1 MMSLGKK
8 EVPLQQQLKQHHK
21 LRLWLI
27 IGGVCSLV
35 MGALN
40 IISAGYIEPYDGG
53 QIILGLGCLGYS
65 LTISKKISLLRAENR
80 SKKQ

>member
-1 MMSLGKK
+1 MALNKT
-8 EVPLQQQLKQHHK
+8 EVPTHQKLKQHHQ

-35 MGALN
+35 MGVLN
-40 IISAGYIEPYDGG
+40 IISSGYIEPYDGG

-65 LTISKKISLLRAENR
+65 LAISKKISQLRAE
-80 SKKQ
+80 SQSEKQ